1 MKHTQTCPNEE
12 RIEQLLL
19 SLTSESETRELT
31 EHLDECEACQKR
43 ARIISENAALED
55 DLHWAVEARSQAPV
69 RIEAP
74 LHSMSEM
81 LPDFEIL
88 GELGRGGMGVVYR
101 ARQRKL
107 DRLVA
112 VKVLPALLGTVR
124 PDARAR
130 FRREAELAASLDH
143 TNIAGVH
150 DFGEVDGTLYY
161 VMQLIEGRSLRD
173 VLNEIADAKTT
184 DIIVGREGSSSNS
197 KSRVT
202 GDGVASRPT
211 YFRKVAT
218 WIAEVAEAMQ
228 YAHDKGIVHRDIKP
242 SNLILAED
250 GRLVISDFGL
260 ARISQSQSPVVTRG
274 LVGTCR
280 YMSPEQVESSLGPV
294 DAQSDVYSLG
304 ATLYELLT
312 FKPLYSCPDE
322 RELLRQVVEVDP
334 PPPSRIVPQVPKELE
349 TICLKAV
356 AKERRNR
363 YASAGKMAEDLK
375 RWLLDLPIH
384 ARRQTLTER
393 AWRFVRR
400 RKLYVLLTTITM
412 ALTLTAGGLWMA
424 YNATE
429 KRAAMANREAM
440 DSQIALSL
448 REAHAALDAE
458 KTDKVLEHIRK
469 GLAIDP
475 NHLEL
480 NRLKA
485 IVLFRT
491 GSPNEAMAVI
501 RGVIEREPHDWSS
514 HFLAAFAMRPCM
526 ADDWTC
532 RCIDR
537 TGLLGENPHDTLT
550 QRYEQ
555 HLAEV
560 QEWRSGEAEEF
571 CLLSCKEEDPQLAI
585 ALLNSALAKDP
596 TMSEAL
602 LLRALR
608 YEKTGELEKMKVDAL
623 QAIEFRKGDDLAY
636 GVLGTAQYLLHQ
648 FTDAKATLSEAIR
661 RNPRTVLWW
670 YDRAVV
676 NGYLG
681 DFNASIAD
689 ANTAIGINAKY
700 AFAYVARA
708 VAQVGLKNPAA
719 AMQDYNHAEKL
730 DPRIIDIYI
739 QRCELFL
746 LSGQFEKAMADA
758 DRAVKLAPKNAAGY
772 QRRAH
777 AYILTGDY
785 ESALAPVN
793 KCLEMD
799 PNDAISLLLKGI
811 IYNRA
816 GEYEQAIIALDQA
829 SVHAPADVRI
839 YQSRA
844 QSLFR
849 LERNQEAIA
858 DYTHCLNLNSKDAIA
873 LMKRGM
879 IYEAIGESRLALAD
893 YRRAAEAQPAVRDYA
908 DLWSFLLCKLQG
920 DDDRAAQFVGD
931 RFDLDLSADT
941 SAEWVQKLFVFFSG
955 ELDFAELL
963 ASASNANEIIEANYY
978 GGVMALMKGDREL
991 AVRRFN
997 NCTSPNPDD
1006 VVEGEFALAR
1016 LRAMD
1021 SPMTPDVDPTG
1032 ETKSAPDHESSPVG
1046 GISQP

>member
-19 SLTSESETRELT
+19 SLTSESESRELT

-55 DLHWAVEARSQAPV
+55 DLHWAVEARTQAPV

-74 LHSMSEM
+74 LHSINEM

-124 PDARAR
+124 PDARQR

-150 DFGEVDGTLYY
+150 DFGEVEGTLYY
-161 VMQLIEGRSLRD
+161 VMQLIEGRSLRT
-173 VLNEIADAKTT
+173 VLNEIADAGTT
-184 DIIVGREGSSSNS
+184 DIIVGRDSSSS
-197 KSRVT
+197 SSRSRST

-228 YAHDKGIVHRDIKP
+228 YAHERGIVHRDIKP

-260 ARISQSQSPVVTRG
+260 ARFSESQSPIMTRG

-312 FKPLYSCPDE
+312 LKPVYTCPEE

-334 PPPSRIVPQVPKELE
+334 VPPSRVVPQIPKELE
-349 TICLKAV
+349 TICLKAI

-363 YASAGKMAEDLK
+363 YESAGKMAEDLK

-384 ARRQTLTER
+384 ARRQTVTER

-400 RKLYVLLTTITM
+400 RKLYVLLSTM
-412 ALTLTAGGLWMA
+412 TLVLTLTAAGLWLA
-424 YNATE
+424 YSATQ
-429 KRAAMANREAM
+429 RQAANSDREARA
-440 DSQIALSL
+440 SQLALEL
-448 REAHAALDAE
+448 REASGSLEAE
-458 KTDKVLEHIRK
+458 QIDQVTEHIRR
-469 GLAIDP
+469 GLSIDP
-475 NHLEL
+475 FHLEL

-491 GSPNEAMAVI
+491 GSPNEAMNVI
-501 RGVIEREPHDWSS
+501 RGIIERDPHDWSS

-526 ADDWTC
+526 PDDWTC

-537 TGLLGENPHDTLT
+537 TGLLGANPEDTLT
-550 QRYEQ
+550 QRFEH
-555 HLAEV
+555 HLSEV
-560 QEWRSGEAEEF
+560 QEWRAGEAEEF
-571 CLLSCKEEDPQLAI
+571 CLLSCKEKDPQLAL
-585 ALLNSALAKDP
+585 ALLNSALAKNP
-596 TMSEAL
+596 LMSEAL
-602 LLRALR
+602 ILRALR
-608 YEKTGELEKMKVDAL
+608 YEKLGEFEKMKVDAL
-623 QAIEFRKGDDLAY
+623 AAIELRKGGDLAH
-636 GVLGTAQYLLHQ
+636 GILGTAQYLLRQ
-648 FTDAKATLSEAIR
+648 YADSKQTLTEAIR

-676 NGYLG
+676 EAYLG
-681 DFNASIAD
+681 EFNEAISD

-708 VAQVGLKNPAA
+708 KAQAGLGQAA
-719 AMQDYNHAEKL
+719 QAMDDYNHAERL
-730 DPRIIDIYI
+730 DPRIHDIYVE
-739 QRCELFL
+739 RCELFL
-746 LSGQFEKAMADA
+746 VSGQFEKAMADA
-758 DRAVKLAPKNAAGY
+758 DRAVKLRPNHSSGY

-777 AYILTGDY
+777 AYILSGDY
-785 ESALAPVN
+785 EAALKPIN
-793 KCLEMD
+793 KCLEMN
-799 PNDAISLLLKGI
+799 PEDAISLLLKGI
-811 IYNRA
+811 VYCGA
-816 GEYEQAIIALDQA
+816 ESFDEAITALDQA
-829 SVHAPADVRI
+829 LVYNPSDVRI
-839 YQSRA
+839 LQYRA
-844 QSLFR
+844 KSLFR
-849 LERNQEAIA
+849 LGRNQEAIA
-858 DYTHCLNLNSKDAIA
+858 DYTRWIELSPKDALA

-879 IYEAIGESRLALAD
+879 VYEIIGEHRLALAD
-893 YRRAAEAQPAVRDYA
+893 FDRASSVNPKVRGYA
-908 DLWSFLLCKLQG
+908 DLWSFLLCKLEG
-920 DDDRAAQFVGD
+920 DESRAVEFLNDHQDSIGEPKWTQRLFALATS
-931 RFDLDLSADT
+931 RADLETTISA
-941 SAEWVQKLFVFFSG
+941 
-955 ELDFAELL
+955 
-963 ASASNANEIIEANYY
+963 ASNDNEINEAYYY
-978 GGVMALMKGDREL
+978 GGVVALINGDQESAIRL
-991 AVRRFN
+991 LSKSATRRN
-997 NCTSPNPDD
+997 GD
-1006 VVEGEFALAR
+1006 VIESEFALAR
-1016 LRAMD
+1016 LRSLGVNPPQTQTADD
-1021 SPMTPDVDPTG
+1021 S
-1032 ETKSAPDHESSPVG
+1032 
-1046 GISQP
+1046 GISQPE

>member
-12 RIEQLLL
+12 RIEQLLM
-19 SLTSESETRELT
+19 SLTSETETRELT

-69 RIEAP
+69 RIDAP
-74 LHSMSEM
+74 LHSINEM

-184 DIIVGREGSSSNS
+184 DIIVGREGSGSNS
-197 KSRVT
+197 RSRAT

-260 ARISQSQSPVVTRG
+260 ARFSQSQSPVVTRG

-312 FKPLYSCPDE
+312 FKPLYSCPEE

-334 PPPSRIVPQVPKELE
+334 PPPSRAVPQVPKELE
-349 TICLKAV
+349 TICLKAI

-384 ARRQTLTER
+384 ARRQTVAER

-400 RKLYVLLTTITM
+400 RKLYVLLTSITM
-412 ALTLTAGGLWMA
+412 AMALTAGGLWFA

-429 KRAAMANREAM
+429 KRAAVASRTAM
-440 DSQIALSL
+440 DSQIALEL
-448 REAHAALDAE
+448 REAYAALDAE
-458 KTDKVLEHIRK
+458 KTDKVLEHIRA
-469 GLAIDP
+469 GLSIDP
-475 NHLEL
+475 FHLEL

-491 GSPNEAMAVI
+491 GSPNEAMEVV
-501 RGVIEREPHDWSS
+501 RGIIVRHPQDWSS

-526 ADDWTC
+526 PDDWTC

-537 TGLLGENPHDTLT
+537 TGLLGENPQDTLT
-550 QRYEQ
+550 QRFEH

-560 QEWRSGEAEEF
+560 QEWRAGEAEEF
-571 CLLSCKEEDPQLAI
+571 CLLSCREKDPQLAI

-608 YEKTGELEKMKVDAL
+608 YEKIGEFEKMKLDAL
-623 QAIEFRKGDDLAY
+623 QAVEFRKGDDLAY
-636 GVLGTAQYLLHQ
+636 GVLGTAQYRLQ
-648 FTDAKATLSEAIR
+648 RYADANATLSEAIR
-661 RNPRTVLWW
+661 RNPRSVLWW

-676 NGYLG
+676 NGYMG
-681 DFNASIAD
+681 EFKNSMSD

-708 VAQVGLKNPAA
+708 IAHVGMKNPAA
-719 AMQDYNHAEKL
+719 AMKDYNYAEKL

-746 LSGQFEKAMADA
+746 RSGQFEKALADA
-758 DRAVKLAPKNAAGY
+758 DRAVKLAPNNAAGY

-777 AYILTGDY
+777 AYILSGNY
-785 ESALAPVN
+785 EAALVPIN

-811 IYNRA
+811 IHNRA
-816 GEYEQAIIALDQA
+816 GDFEEAILALDQA
-829 SVHAPADVRI
+829 SAHAPADIRV
-839 YQSRA
+839 YQTRA
-844 QSLFR
+844 SALFQ
-849 LERNQEAIA
+849 LSRNQEAIA
-858 DYTHCLNLNSKDAIA
+858 DYTQCLNLQPNDALA
-873 LMKRGM
+873 LLKRGM
-879 IYEAIGESRLALAD
+879 VYEIIGESRLALAD
-893 YRRAAEAQPAVRDYA
+893 YGRAATMLPAIRGYA
-908 DLWSFLLCKLQG
+908 DLWSFLLCELEG
-920 DDDRAAQFVGD
+920 DKDRAADFLNDHVDPEFSSDTDAKWIERLFAFV
-931 RFDLDLSADT
+931 SKQT
-941 SAEWVQKLFVFFSG
+941 
-955 ELDFAELL
+955 DFADLL
-963 ASASNANEIIEANYY
+963 SSASNTNETIEAYYY
-978 GGVMALMKGDREL
+978 GGVVAQVEGDHEQ
-991 AVRRFN
+991 AVRRFTESAIRN
-997 NCTSPNPDD
+997 HDD
-1006 VVEGEFALAR
+1006 VIEGEFARAR
-1016 LRAMD
+1016 LRTLGVEL
-1021 SPMTPDVDPTG
+1021 SPD
-1032 ETKSAPDHESSPVG
+1032 KSATVGNPAPDS